1 MADIKTRVAE
11 IEGHQR
17 KVINS
22 EVRPARSSHGASG
35 IPLSR
40 GRTMPFVVKRSWNA
54 PAGRY
59 TEGWYLVDPE
69 TREVLYEGP
78 QQLALVWGLLSE
90 TDFTDEVDPRLRL
103 DPGRYLVVFAL
114 GGIMGGQLE
123 VDAFEVGEGA
133 A

>member
-22 EVRPARSSHGASG
+22 EVRPARSSHGSSG
-35 IPLSR
+35 IPLSG
-40 GRTMPFVVKRSWNA
+40 GRTLPFVVERSWNA

-59 TEGWYLVDPE
+59 VEGWYIVDPE

-78 QQLALVWGLLSE
+78 QQLTLVWGLLSE
-90 TDFTDEVDPRLRL
+90 TEFTDEVDPRLKL

-123 VDAFEVGEGA
+123 VDAFEVAKGA